1 MPKAE
6 NKVSNQDADQD
17 LERIRE
23 FIQSEIDRQGISL
36 RKLARLSGLNLCTVQ
51 RLFNEDG
58 TPTLY
63 SFVRI
68 CLALNIVISINPIKQ
83 DT

>member
-1 MPKAE
+1 MREVTNSETE
-6 NKVSNQDADQD
+6 NE

-23 FIQSEIDRQGISL
+23 VVQSEIDRQGISL

-51 RLFNEDG
+51 RLFNKDG

-68 CLALNIVISINPIKQ
+68 CLALNIVISVNPIKQ
-83 DT
+83 NT